1 MTDNYFSFI
10 WNYIF
15 HFKNS
20 KPNKQMEL
28 SYLRKNMILTK
39 SCKCIIYAQ
48 KNIKAFFNLFGSF
61 FRKTPHENM
70 KRKKAVLTDVKTA

>member
-1 MTDNYFSFI
+1 MTDNYFPFI
-10 WNYIF
+10 RNYIF

-39 SCKCIIYAQ
+39 SCKCIIYA
-48 KNIKAFFNLFGSF
+48 KKILRLSSICSGAFLE
-61 FRKTPHENM
+61 KHPM
-70 KRKKAVLTDVKTA
+70 KI